1 MTSIAKKA
9 KNVAILSFAA
19 YIEYI
24 AGFAASVLVARTL
37 GPSLFGSYAFV
48 VWLVGQ
54 LILFGLHGVN
64 LTTVKFV
71 GRSIGSHEEEQLAAL
86 IRYLRNVCVISCAS
100 VFLMYAAA
108 SQYLPIQE
116 LPFNIWIAGGFIILA
131 SIFRATYRFNLAIAQ
146 AIENYQVGAIAQSVS
161 AIAYTIMVTSLLFV
175 EVNIVYYLIAYII
188 TSGVQCAL
196 IFFKPSTLKGLKPQV
211 QKLSDEM
218 RREVNKYLLFGAQF
232 VIVSGFLWG
241 AVEFFVLKKFA
252 TIEEVTFFSVALTL
266 AKAASD
272 LCVGAF
278 ASTLTPVLAKLMFD
292 ESKVELNSILSE
304 SVALFTLL
312 ATIITCLAVVA
323 LPSVTTLFYGAKYV
337 KAIPYICIMMI
348 FTALQSTYTPLAA
361 YQMVNDKPSERMIQS
376 MFSAGLNIVLALII
390 IPRYG
395 IEGAVFCFCLNM
407 LVYPAVGWFF
417 VRKEIQVNIRKTF
430 FLQLFIFALIATSVG
445 YFVSSLN
452 FTFAFVPAS
461 LICLA
466 VLLGNAIIF
475 KTFPSHYFTNALVIY
490 KKLTKGSS
498 KFDKLAKR
506 LSILYGRPLDH

>member
-1 MTSIAKKA
+1 MTTITKKA

-86 IRYLRNVCVISCAS
+86 IKYLRKVCVISCAC

-116 LPFNIWIAGGFIILA
+116 LPFNIWIAGGFIITA

-146 AIENYQVGAIAQSVS
+146 AVENYEVGAIAQSVS
-161 AIAYTIMVTSLLFV
+161 AIAYTIMVTSLLFI
-175 EVNIVYYLIAYII
+175 EVNIVYYLGAYLI
-188 TSGVQCAL
+188 TSGLQCAL
-196 IFFKPSTLKGLKPQV
+196 IFFKPSPLKGLKPQV
-211 QKLSDEM
+211 EKLTNEM
-218 RREVNKYLLFGAQF
+218 KREVNKYLLFGAQF
-232 VIVSGFLWG
+232 VVVSGFLWG

-292 ESKVELNSILSE
+292 ESKDELNSILSE

-312 ATIITCLAVVA
+312 ATIIACLAIVA
-323 LPSVTTLFYGAKYV
+323 LPSVTTLFYGEKYV
-337 KAIPYICIMMI
+337 KAIPFICIMMI
-348 FTALQSTYTPLAA
+348 FTALQSIYTPLAA

-376 MFSAGLNIVLALII
+376 VFSAGLNIVLALII

-395 IEGAVFCFCLNM
+395 ILGAVFCFCLNM
-407 LVYPAVGWFF
+407 LIYPTVGWYY
-417 VRKEIQVNIRKTF
+417 VRNAVKVQIRKTF
-430 FLQLFIFALIATSVG
+430 FMQLFLCALIATSVG
-445 YFVSSLN
+445 YYISGLN
-452 FTFAFVPAS
+452 FKFAFVPAS
-461 LICLA
+461 LVCITILFSVA
-466 VLLGNAIIF
+466 TVS
-475 KTFPSHYFTNALVIY
+475 KTLPSHYFTNALIIY
-490 KKLTKGSS
+490 KKLSKGSIR
-498 KFDKLAKR
+498 FDKFAKR
-506 LSILYGRPLDH
+506 LSILYGRPLDQ